1 MVREARESSIPMR
14 LPAKPRPRPTIGPV
28 ADFTCGLRL
37 ERTGSMILVLFQ
49 TIPQTIS
56 TTLQWLGFFAA
67 IRASTGPS
75 TRRSAWTVGSAVIS
89 AAWFIGIVLLASIEF
104 FNNDA
109 LLLRIPFTPV
119 IKFAFGYLLLL
130 SGTFRAS
137 LAAIPQRWL
146 IGVQTIG
153 GLLLIQYFRRELLG
167 LFAIPAGVGD
177 LLAGS

>member
-1 MVREARESSIPMR
+1 MAWFLCRHPRIDGSEH
-14 LPAKPRPRPTIGPV
+14 PAI
-28 ADFTCGLRL
+28 
-37 ERTGSMILVLFQ
+37 
-49 TIPQTIS
+49 
-56 TTLQWLGFFAA
+56 
-67 IRASTGPS
+67 
-75 TRRSAWTVGSAVIS
+75 AWTIGSAVIS
-89 AAWFIGIVLLASIEF
+89 AAWLIGIVLLASIEF

-146 IGVQTIG
+146 IGVQTIRIIG
-153 GLLLIQYFRRELLG
+153 GLLLIQYFRGELLG

-177 LLAGS
+177 LLAGI